1 MLSYYPPR
9 LPLLVAI
16 TPKLSPQLLKSHR
29 AYNMASDTQIENSDI
44 LEENPNGL
52 EIGNGETPTAGGAL
66 EEIAE
71 EITPKIDELV
81 DASAEI
87 TEQIREAAKNE
98 AEVKKIDEE
107 RGDIFDEIEDEI
119 EDALPT
125 KKGFGGVG
133 VALLLLGSIV
143 LYVKHKNKKV
153 DLRSNPID
161 DQMTKA
167 SETTVDKHGMV
178 H

>member
-1 MLSYYPPR
+1 
-9 LPLLVAI
+9 
-16 TPKLSPQLLKSHR
+16 
-29 AYNMASDTQIENSDI
+29 MASYTQIENSDI
-44 LEENPNGL
+44 LAENPNGL

-71 EITPKIDELV
+71 EITPKIDELAEKLSELV

-125 KKGFGGVG
+125 KKGFGGIG

-143 LYVKHKNKKV
+143 LYVKHKNRKI

-167 SETTVDKHGMV
+167 SEITVDKHGMV